1 MATKKSTTKQR
12 PEKRSEPA
20 AKPSASAKK
29 SAHEKKASKTSAAK
43 KSAGEAKKSG
53 EGKSSAGEAKRSAD
67 EAKRSAGEKPGTS
80 LTKRAVP
87 YTLVTGGTGFL
98 GSHLVRLLV
107 EEGVK
112 NLRVLTTS
120 SPSWLEDLGVEVVEG
135 SITSTEDVARAVKGA
150 GTVYHLAGRVSRD
163 AEDAHAMYRLH
174 VEGTRILCEAAA
186 EANVHSIV
194 LASTSG
200 TIAITET
207 GDVVPDEDWPPPL
220 DIITRWPYYASKL
233 FQERVALQ
241 NFSGKGQ
248 RLVIMNP
255 SLLLGPGDERLSSTK
270 VVLDFLARKIPTVPK
285 GGLSFVDARDAARA
299 FLSAM
304 ENGSH
309 GERYL
314 LGAANWS
321 FEKFFGRLERLT
333 KVPAPFLSLPSRLAV
348 AGARGISAVFKQWK
362 LAPPVEPLEIDM
374 AEHFW
379 YLDSTKARHEL
390 GFTTRDTAETLQD
403 TVRYVRRHFLGEEVF
418 KSAV

>member
-1 MATKKSTTKQR
+1 MAKKKSTGKKSTEKRETAASKSRAPETKSA
-12 PEKRSEPA
+12 PEKTVAEKSPA
-20 AKPSASAKK
+20 AKKRARAGKK
-29 SAHEKKASKTSAAK
+29 SPSETQK
-43 KSAGEAKKSG
+43 
-53 EGKSSAGEAKRSAD
+53 
-67 EAKRSAGEKPGTS
+67 SAGEKPVTS

-87 YTLVTGGTGFL
+87 FTLVTGGTGFL
-98 GSHLVRLLV
+98 GSHLVRLLAD
-107 EEGVK
+107 EGVR
-112 NLRVLTTS
+112 NLRVLSTS
-120 SPSWLEDLGVEVVEG
+120 APSWLEDLGVEVVKG
-135 SITSTEDVARAVKGA
+135 SVNSTEDVARAVKGA
-150 GTVYHLAGRVSRD
+150 GAIYHLAGRVSRE
-163 AEDAHAMYRLH
+163 AEGAHEMYRLH
-174 VEGTRILCEAAA
+174 VEGTRILCEAAV
-186 EANVHSIV
+186 EANVRSIV

-220 DIITRWPYYASKL
+220 DIVTRWPYYASKL

-270 VVLDFLARKIPTVPK
+270 IVLDFLARKIPTVPK

-299 FLSAM
+299 FYSAM

-333 KVPAPFLSLPSRLAV
+333 KVPAPFLSLPSKLAV

-362 LAPPVEPLEIDM
+362 LAPPVEPLEIEM

-379 YLDSTKARHEL
+379 YLDSTKARSEL
-390 GFTTRDTAETLQD
+390 GFTTRDTAETLHD